1 MMNASE
7 NRQQVYGVT
16 LVFRYC
22 RGLSNVESVISIAH
36 LLAQSGLQPA
46 RVIAPNTIQAAP
58 DIDELVVSQYIDRT
72 ANNSIVGGLLRDT
85 GFPLEMELLSAS
97 RSRCVLHWMEFED
110 GYIQMTLGGWITA
123 TPQEHRPYK
132 EAFAEILL
140 TTAAKLYPLVRPEY
154 GFIAASYTDRY
165 PLGQH
170 LFVKKRRIPT
180 LSWVDFFGPEY
191 VAHYGR
197 DVLAGIPGWRVEDLP
212 DGGLLYQSR
221 ENCVVTDMAAHRRW
235 QKQATAYL
243 AEHGISIRFDYP
255 AD

>member
-1 MMNASE
+1 MSFE
-7 NRQQVYGVT
+7 NKERVYGVS

-22 RGLSNVESVISIAH
+22 RGLPNVESVMLIAH
-36 LLAQSGLQPA
+36 RLAQSGLRPA
-46 RVIAPNTIQAAP
+46 RVVAPDTIQVALN
-58 DIDELVVSQYIDRT
+58 IDELVMAQYIDRT
-72 ANNSIVGGLLRDT
+72 INDNVIGGQLRNV
-85 GFPLEMELLSAS
+85 GFPLEMETFTQERA
-97 RSRCVLHWMEFED
+97 RCVLHWMEFED
-110 GYIQMTLGGWITA
+110 GYIQMTFGGWIVA
-123 TPQEHRPYK
+123 MPQEHRPYK

-154 GFIAASYTDRY
+154 GFIAASYTDCY

-197 DVLAGIPGWRVEDLP
+197 DVLAGIPGWRIEDLP
-212 DGGLLYQSR
+212 DGGLMYQSR
-221 ENCVVTDMAAHRRW
+221 PNCVVTDVVAHRRW
-235 QKQATAYL
+235 QEQATAYL
-243 AEHGISIRFDYP
+243 AKHGTSIRFDYP